1 MIVFDLEWTQPFGQD
16 SMEEIIQ
23 IGAVKIDKLGNPI
36 TDSFTVYIRPSVY
49 QELSP
54 IAKRLPDVALSMDSE
69 VVFPA
74 AYQAFVDWCADDTVF
89 ASWGGQDIGVLAKNA
104 KHWELPT
111 FTVTESYNLQAAFCR
126 TLDAGRQISLETA
139 VSYCQLPAV
148 FSFHNALYDAVY
160 AAMVTGWIDPAAL
173 PTPPKHKK
181 PQKRKPYFSTLGYP
195 PQPRYKA
202 GIFPTR
208 EKVMNGR
215 KARFAHCPIC
225 QERFCVCRWYPLD
238 EQVFYSTI
246 VCPEHGRF
254 PVRLTVTH
262 RADGQWHG
270 RSTVPVLT
278 DIQRE
283 LFQQTKANEPI
294 LCRRGKPK
302 YPWWRNSRQNDP
314 SNDFK

>member
-1 MIVFDLEWTQPFGQD
+1 MIVFDLEWTQPFGQE

-23 IGAVKIDKLGNPI
+23 IGAVKIDKLGGPI
-36 TDSFTVYIRPSVY
+36 TDSFTVYIRLSVY

-54 IAKRLPDVALSMDSE
+54 IAKRLPDIALSVDSE
-69 VVFPA
+69 VAFPDVH
-74 AYQAFVDWCADDTVF
+74 QAFVDWCADDTVF
-89 ASWGGQDIGVLAKNA
+89 ASWGGQDIGAPAKNA

-126 TLDAGRQISLETA
+126 TLDADRQISLETA

-148 FSFHNALYDAVY
+148 FSFHNALCDAMY
-160 AAMVTGWIDPAAL
+160 AALVTGWIDPAAL

-181 PQKRKPYFSTLGYP
+181 PQKRKAFFSTLEYP
-195 PQPRYKA
+195 SQPRYKA
-202 GIFPTR
+202 GILPTR

-215 KARFAHCPIC
+215 KARFAQCPIC

-262 RADGQWHG
+262 RTDGQWHG

-283 LFQQTKANEPI
+283 QFQQAKANEPI
-294 LCRRGKPK
+294 PCRRGKPK
-302 YPWWRNSRQNDP
+302 YPWRRNSRQNDP

>member
-23 IGAVKIDKLGNPI
+23 IGAVKINKLGGPI
-36 TDSFTVYIRPSVY
+36 TDIFTVYIRPSAY

-54 IAKRLPDVALSMDSE
+54 IAKRLPDVAFSMDSE
-69 VVFPA
+69 IVFPD

-126 TLDAGRQISLETA
+126 TLDADRQISLETA
-139 VSYCQLPAV
+139 VSYCQLPVA
-148 FSFHNALYDAVY
+148 FSFHNALYDAMY
-160 AAMVTGWIDPAAL
+160 AALITSWIEPAAL

-181 PQKRKPYFSTLGYP
+181 PQKRKAFFSILEYP
-195 PQPRYKA
+195 AQPRYKA

-215 KARFAHCPIC
+215 KARFAQCPIC

-262 RADGQWHG
+262 RTDGQWHG
-270 RSTVPVLT
+270 RSTVPILT
-278 DIQRE
+278 DVQRE
-283 LFQQTKANEPI
+283 LFQQAKANEPI

-302 YPWWRNSRQNDP
+302 YPWWRKENEQNV
-314 SNDFK
+314 

>member
-1 MIVFDLEWTQPFGQD
+1 MIVFDLEWTQPFGQE

-23 IGAVKIDKLGNPI
+23 IGAVKIDKLGGPI
-36 TDSFTVYIRPSVY
+36 TDSFTVYIKPSVY

-54 IAKRLPDVALSMDSE
+54 IAKRLPDAAFSMDSE
-69 VVFPA
+69 IVFPD

-126 TLDAGRQISLETA
+126 TLDADRQISLETA
-139 VSYCQLPAV
+139 VSYCQLPVA
-148 FSFHNALYDAVY
+148 FSFHNALYDAMY
-160 AAMVTGWIDPAAL
+160 AALITCWIDPAAL

-181 PQKRKPYFSTLGYP
+181 PQKSKAFFSTLEYP
-195 PQPRYKA
+195 SQPRYKA

-215 KARFAHCPIC
+215 KARFAQCPIC

-238 EQVFYSTI
+238 EQMFYSAI

-262 RADGQWHG
+262 LSLIH
-270 RSTVPVLT
+270 
-278 DIQRE
+278 I
-283 LFQQTKANEPI
+283 
-294 LCRRGKPK
+294 
-302 YPWWRNSRQNDP
+302 
-314 SNDFK
+314 

>member
-1 MIVFDLEWTQPFGQD
+1 
-16 SMEEIIQ
+16 
-23 IGAVKIDKLGNPI
+23 
-36 TDSFTVYIRPSVY
+36 
-49 QELSP
+49 
-54 IAKRLPDVALSMDSE
+54 MDSE
-69 VVFPA
+69 IVFPD

-89 ASWGGQDIGVLAKNA
+89 ASWGGQDISVLAKNA

-126 TLDAGRQISLETA
+126 TLDADRQISLETA
-139 VSYCQLPAV
+139 VSYCQLPVA
-148 FSFHNALYDAVY
+148 FSFHNALYDAMY
-160 AAMVTGWIDPAAL
+160 AALITCWIDPAAL

-181 PQKRKPYFSTLGYP
+181 SQKRKAFFSTLEYP
-195 PQPRYKA
+195 AQPRYKA
-202 GIFPTR
+202 GIFATR

-238 EQVFYSTI
+238 EQMFYSAI

-283 LFQQTKANEPI
+283 LFQQAKANEPI

-302 YPWWRNSRQNDP
+302 YPWWRKETEQNV
-314 SNDFK
+314 

>member
-1 MIVFDLEWTQPFGQD
+1 MIVFDLEWTQPFGQE

-23 IGAVKIDKLGNPI
+23 IGAVKIDKLGGPI
-36 TDSFTVYIRPSVY
+36 TDSFTVYIRPSIY

-54 IAKRLPDVALSMDSE
+54 IAKRLPDVALSVDSE
-69 VVFPA
+69 VVFPDVH
-74 AYQAFVDWCADDTVF
+74 QAFVDWCADDTVF
-89 ASWGGQDIGVLAKNA
+89 ASWGGQDIGVRAKNA

-126 TLDAGRQISLETA
+126 TLDADRQISLETA

-148 FSFHNALYDAVY
+148 FSFHNALCDAMY
-160 AAMVTGWIDPAAL
+160 AALVTGWIDPAAL

-181 PQKRKPYFSTLGYP
+181 PQKRKAFFSTLEYP
-195 PQPRYKA
+195 SQPRYKA

-215 KARFAHCPIC
+215 KAWFDQCPIC

-262 RADGQWHG
+262 RTDGQWHG

-283 LFQQTKANEPI
+283 LFQQAKANEPI
-294 LCRRGKPK
+294 PCRRSKTK
-302 YPWWRNSRQNDP
+302 YPWWRKEIEQNV
-314 SNDFK
+314 

>member
-1 MIVFDLEWTQPFGQD
+1 M
-16 SMEEIIQ
+16 
-23 IGAVKIDKLGNPI
+23 K
-36 TDSFTVYIRPSVY
+36 VYFMWSAALILSAQRCTIFPGSVSWY
-49 QELSP
+49 S
-54 IAKRLPDVALSMDSE
+54 I
-69 VVFPA
+69 
-74 AYQAFVDWCADDTVF
+74 F

-126 TLDAGRQISLETA
+126 TLDADRQISLETA

-148 FSFHNALYDAVY
+148 FSFHNALCDAMY
-160 AAMVTGWIDPAAL
+160 AALVTGWIDPAAL

-181 PQKRKPYFSTLGYP
+181 PQKRKAFFSTLEYP
-195 PQPRYKA
+195 SQPRYKV
-202 GIFPTR
+202 GILPTR

-215 KARFAHCPIC
+215 KARFAQCPIC

-262 RADGQWHG
+262 RTDGQWHG

-283 LFQQTKANEPI
+283 LFQQAKANEPI
-294 LCRRGKPK
+294 PCRRRKTK
-302 YPWWRNSRQNDP
+302 YPWWRKEIEQNV
-314 SNDFK
+314 